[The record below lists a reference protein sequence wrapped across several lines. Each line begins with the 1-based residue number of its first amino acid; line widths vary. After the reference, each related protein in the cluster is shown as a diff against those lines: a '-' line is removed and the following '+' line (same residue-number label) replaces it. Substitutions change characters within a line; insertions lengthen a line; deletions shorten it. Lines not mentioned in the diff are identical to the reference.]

1 MKSEAKLNN
10 KITTEVY
17 SYLPNGKP
25 AGIDIT
31 SGNMQFH
38 TSFFY
43 DAQDRCAQ
51 EIQINTENQK
61 RDIQKRADIQCRRDG
76 AKRFIEIHRW

>member
-51 EIQINTENQK
+51 EIQINTK
-61 RDIQKRADIQCRRDG
+61 TK
-76 AKRFIEIHRW
+76 KEIYKESGHSMPEGRCKAIH

>member
-38 TSFFY
+38 TSFFTMHKTDVHKKY
-43 DAQDRCAQ
+43 R
-51 EIQINTENQK
+51 
-61 RDIQKRADIQCRRDG
+61 
-76 AKRFIEIHRW
+76 